1 MFYSCPAK
9 QRYFLFCLKLR
20 YITWKGYYHYH
31 YWTKLWLLS
40 FYCKTKQTITQSLK
54 RKTVSSP
61 RNSSQLPQ
69 KSVSWDFL
77 FNKTYDIYEHF
88 NFLKTDT
95 FGVLVFHLSSSA
107 RGYNLWGFRH
117 ASYNSRNQHFVYLK
131 WKTLFL
137 KLFFYHFPKQIYFI
151 HMWFWF
157 FSPSPVRVT
166 YLFIYWKIFSL
177 AVRLRVVVI
186 FYSEPF

>member
-88 NFLKTDT
+88 NFLKTGT

-131 WKTLFL
+131 WKLYSWSYFFIIFQNKFILYTCDSDFFL
-137 KLFFYHFPKQIYFI
+137 LHLWGSLI
-151 HMWFWF
+151 
-157 FSPSPVRVT
+157 
-166 YLFIYWKIFSL
+166 YLFIEKYFPWL
-177 AVRLRVVVI
+177 
-186 FYSEPF
+186 